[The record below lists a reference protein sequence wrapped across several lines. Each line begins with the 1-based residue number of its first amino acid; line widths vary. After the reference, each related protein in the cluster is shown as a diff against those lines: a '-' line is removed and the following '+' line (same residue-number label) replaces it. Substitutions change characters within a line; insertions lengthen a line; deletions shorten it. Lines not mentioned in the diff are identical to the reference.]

1 MLGLLLIAHDALKK
15 MQVKVDHQDLVQFGF
30 SVLRAIGCDEET
42 AKEVCP
48 CVCFVFVCVFVFFCP
63 YVCSFLPLRLHFFAC
78 VFVFLCLLVCISGHL
93 CESVLLPRY
102 QSTW

>member
-30 SVLRAIGCDEET
+30 SVLRAISCDEET

-48 CVCFVFVCVFVFFCP
+48 CVFVFLPVCL
-63 YVCSFLPLRLHFFAC
+63 YFLPLCLHFF
-78 VFVFLCLLVCISGHL
+78 VF
-93 CESVLLPRY
+93 
-102 QSTW
+102 